1 MEEKLMSANNVIS
14 GEQGYKTEITL
25 LNAKIKELEEKQNIA
40 NVVQKEQNAV
50 YIQNVQK
57 LEQRVQEK
65 GKRFL

>member
-1 MEEKLMSANNVIS
+1 MSANNVIS

-40 NVVQKEQNAV
+40 NVVQKEQNEV
-50 YIQNVQK
+50 YIKNVQK
-57 LEQRVQEK
+57 LEQREQEK